1 MRPTHWAYRKGR
13 YTGRLNSMTL
23 KNNNK
28 VSRYLTAKNWILVLF
43 FLHSSVFISGCGV
56 YSFTGTNLSPD
67 IKSFSVLN
75 FTMGTAGGPSDLPQ
89 RLTEE
94 LKEYFQRNT
103 SLISQPGGGDLV
115 LEGSIT
121 GYDVLAAAPTANDQA
136 GLNRLNVTVQV
147 RYTNAKDETKNFDQ
161 SFTYYADFPQDQTLN
176 QNEAR
181 LLPTIRENIVQQIFN
196 KSAADW

>member
-1 MRPTHWAYRKGR
+1 MRVSMNTK
-13 YTGRLNSMTL
+13 RLL
-23 KNNNK
+23 
-28 VSRYLTAKNWILVLF
+28 ILF
-43 FLHSSVFISGCGV
+43 FVLHCSIFMSGCGV

-67 IKSFSVLN
+67 IKTFSVLN

-103 SLISQPGGGDLV
+103 SLVSQPGGGDLL

-181 LLPTIRENIVQQIFN
+181 LLPTIRENLVQQIFN

>member
-1 MRPTHWAYRKGR
+1 
-13 YTGRLNSMTL
+13 MTL
-23 KNNNK
+23 KNRFKNISAVRISMK
-28 VSRYLTAKNWILVLF
+28 SKRLLTLF
-43 FLHSSVFISGCGV
+43 FVLHCSIFMSGCGV

-67 IKSFSVLN
+67 IKTFSVLN

-103 SLISQPGGGDLV
+103 SLISQPGGGDLI

-181 LLPTIRENIVQQIFN
+181 LLPTIRENLVQQIFN

>member
-1 MRPTHWAYRKGR
+1 
-13 YTGRLNSMTL
+13 MTL
-23 KNNNK
+23 KNRFK
-28 VSRYLTAKNWILVLF
+28 SIPSMRVSMNSKRLLTLF
-43 FLHSSVFISGCGV
+43 FVLHCSIFMSGCGV

-67 IKSFSVLN
+67 IKTFSVLN

-103 SLISQPGGGDLV
+103 SLISQPGGGDLI

-181 LLPTIRENIVQQIFN
+181 LLPTIRENLVQQIFN

>member
-1 MRPTHWAYRKGR
+1 MQQ
-13 YTGRLNSMTL
+13 N
-23 KNNNK
+23 
-28 VSRYLTAKNWILVLF
+28 
-43 FLHSSVFISGCGV
+43 
-56 YSFTGTNLSPD
+56 
-67 IKSFSVLN
+67 
-75 FTMGTAGGPSDLPQ
+75 
-89 RLTEE
+89 
-94 LKEYFQRNT
+94 
-103 SLISQPGGGDLV
+103 GGDLL

-147 RYTNAKDETKNFDQ
+147 RFTNAKDETKNFDQ

-181 LLPTIRENIVQQIFN
+181 LLPTIRENLVQQIFN

>member
-1 MRPTHWAYRKGR
+1 MILKSNEFSGLLK
-13 YTGRLNSMTL
+13 TGSKR
-23 KNNNK
+23 
-28 VSRYLTAKNWILVLF
+28 VILVLL
-43 FLHSSVFISGCGV
+43 FLHCSVFISGCGV

-67 IKSFSVLN
+67 IKTFSVLN

-89 RLTEE
+89 RLTED

-115 LEGSIT
+115 IEGSIV

-136 GLNRLNVTVQV
+136 GLNRLNVSVQV

-181 LLPTIRENIVQQIFN
+181 LLPTIRENLVQQIFN

>member
-1 MRPTHWAYRKGR
+1 MILKNSEL
-13 YTGRLNSMTL
+13 GRLL
-23 KNNNK
+23 KTGGE
-28 VSRYLTAKNWILVLF
+28 RLILVLL
-43 FLHSSVFISGCGV
+43 FLHCSVFISGCGV

-67 IKSFSVLN
+67 IKTFSVLN

-89 RLTEE
+89 RLTED

-115 LEGSIT
+115 IEGSIV

-136 GLNRLNVTVQV
+136 GLNRLNVSVQV

-181 LLPTIRENIVQQIFN
+181 LLPTIRENLVQQIFN

>member
-1 MRPTHWAYRKGR
+1 MILKSDKLPSLLRTNG
-13 YTGRLNSMTL
+13 TRL
-23 KNNNK
+23 
-28 VSRYLTAKNWILVLF
+28 ILVLL
-43 FLHSSVFISGCGV
+43 FLHCSVFISGCGV

-67 IKSFSVLN
+67 IKTFSVLN

-89 RLTEE
+89 RLTED

-103 SLISQPGGGDLV
+103 SLVSQPGGGDLV
-115 LEGSIT
+115 IEGSIV

-136 GLNRLNVTVQV
+136 GLNRLNVSVQV

-181 LLPTIRENIVQQIFN
+181 LLPTIRENLVQQIFN

>member
-1 MRPTHWAYRKGR
+1 
-13 YTGRLNSMTL
+13 MTRI
-23 KNNNK
+23 K
-28 VSRYLTAKNWILVLF
+28 RYLTEGRRNILTLAGLFSLSVL
-43 FLHSSVFISGCGV
+43 LYGCGV
-56 YSFTGTNLSPD
+56 YSFTGTSLSPD
-67 IKSFSVLN
+67 IKTFTVLN

-89 RLTEE
+89 RLTEQV
-94 LKEYFQRNT
+94 KEYFQKNT
-103 SLISQPGGGDLV
+103 SLTQLPSGGDLL

-121 GYDVLAAAPTANDQA
+121 GYDVVAAAPTASDQA

-147 RYTNAKDETKNFDQ
+147 RFTNAKDETKNFDQ

-181 LLPTIRENIVQQIFN
+181 LLPTIQENLVQQIFN

>member
-1 MRPTHWAYRKGR
+1 M
-13 YTGRLNSMTL
+13 
-23 KNNNK
+23 KNN
-28 VSRYLTAKNWILVLF
+28 STARKIWAFLILICP
-43 FLHSSVFISGCGV
+43 VFMSGCGV

-67 IKSFSVLN
+67 IKTFSVLN

-89 RLTEE
+89 RLTED

-121 GYDVLAAAPTANDQA
+121 GYDVTPAAPTANDQA

-181 LLPTIRENIVQQIFN
+181 LLPTIRENLVQQIFN